1 MPLNCGY
8 LALTASARCDTIK
21 NQEFSGKDQKM
32 RRFGTQGPVNPQEH
46 YVVSRSDEIADF
58 IKRVE
63 EGRYVVIFAPRQTGK
78 TTFFRRA
85 LDVLVADSGIE
96 AEAASPAAYFPIPLN
111 FDVYKNT
118 SVADFYANLYQDI
131 CEEIENLFQRRGG
144 TPTEALIQLLAD
156 TELTNPHTMRRF
168 FRHLERLLTPQKFV
182 FIIDEFDGIPQAAL
196 SDFLHTLRHIY
207 IAGKPRCPHSVGI
220 IGVKSIAQLNYDRSI
235 SPFNIQDEFHLP
247 NFTLEQVQE
256 LLEQYT
262 EEVGQVFVPE
272 VIDAIHKQTAGQP
285 VLVNR
290 FAQILTEELEVPKT
304 ESITMS
310 HFSEAHAQLLE
321 EDNVNFTHLLT
332 NIRRDPR
339 FESLLMRIMAREEGV
354 DFNLRSD
361 IVSELAT
368 YGVIARGDDGMCEII
383 NPIYLYCILQAFKAV
398 VNGLEDE
405 YLHDGTREGF
415 LDYLTPTGQI
425 DMKALLDNFRD
436 FIIRA
441 GFRILQVPDT
451 PQESV
456 GRHLLLAYLD
466 QFVKLIGGF
475 MHIEVQTGRGRM
487 NIIIIHNQQKYI
499 VETKIW
505 RGDNRYQAGKRQLAA
520 YLSSEGI
527 TEGYYIVFD
536 HRQDPEPRVETETI
550 EGLTV
555 RSYVIPVIQE
565 PPSGLP
571 SIP

>member
-1 MPLNCGY
+1 
-8 LALTASARCDTIK
+8 
-21 NQEFSGKDQKM
+21 M
-32 RRFGTQGPVNPQEH
+32 RRFGTQGPVNSQEH
-46 YVVSRSDEIADF
+46 YVVSRTKEITDF
-58 IKRVE
+58 INRVE
-63 EGRYVVIFAPRQTGK
+63 QGKYIVLFAPRQTGK
-78 TTFFRRA
+78 TTFFQAA
-85 LDVLVADSGIE
+85 LE
-96 AEAASPAAYFPIPLN
+96 ALAASSVTATQPESASELTYFPIQLN
-111 FDVYKNT
+111 FDIYKNLAL
-118 SVADFYANLYQDI
+118 SVFYGHLYEQI
-131 CEEIENLFQRRGG
+131 REQIETVFQKRGAMSS
-144 TPTEALIQLLAD
+144 EALHQFLED
-156 TELTNPHTMRRF
+156 TTLTDHLSMLSFFKRF
-168 FRHLERLLTPQKFV
+168 ARFLGNQQVVLV
-182 FIIDEFDGIPQAAL
+182 IDEFDGIPQVAV

-256 LLEQYT
+256 LLGQYT
-262 EEVGQVFVPE
+262 EEVGQAFVPE
-272 VIDAIHKQTAGQP
+272 VIASIHKQTAGQP

-290 FAQILTEELEVPKT
+290 FAQILTEELDIPKT
-304 ESITMS
+304 ESITVA

-321 EDNVNFTHLLT
+321 EDNANFTHLLT

-361 IVSELAT
+361 VVSELAT

-405 YLHDGTREGF
+405 YLHEGTREGF
-415 LDYLTPTGQI
+415 LDYLTPMGQI
-425 DMKALLDNFRD
+425 DMEPLLDNFRD
-436 FIIRA
+436 FIGRA

-466 QFVKLIGGF
+466 QFIKLIGGF
-475 MHIEVQTGRGRM
+475 MHIEVPTGRGRM
-487 NIIIIHNQQKYI
+487 DIIIIHNQQKYI

-505 RGDNRYQAGKRQLAA
+505 RGDGRYQAGKKQLAA
-520 YLSSEGI
+520 YLRSEGVR
-527 TEGYYIVFD
+527 EGYYILFD
-536 HRQDPEPRVETETI
+536 HRQSPEPQLETETL
-550 EGLTV
+550 EGLTI

-565 PPSGLP
+565 PPSGFP
-571 SIP
+571 STPSTP